1 MKDNNKNYDE
11 VNKYDFY
18 KKYYM
23 HYGIGTRFED
33 FVEISKE
40 EYYELNKKIN
50 NSAKAMI
57 KTFATYA
64 VGFYKNDE
72 TYVIQSVDKDV
83 YYCLYKSQKYEK
95 NKRKHEMER
104 HLDRFFKQEYIN
116 NIESDCNIEDDVIS
130 QIEEK
135 RIKEF
140 LKEVLSEKQNDR
152 FYKNKFENIPLVV
165 IAVEEGSTPD
175 AIRDSVNKAKKQIIK
190 NLKKL

>member
-33 FVEISKE
+33 FVEISKG

-50 NSAKAMI
+50 NSTKAMI

-83 YYCLYKSQKYEK
+83 YYCLYKSQRYEK
-95 NKRKHEMER
+95 NKRKHERER
-104 HLDRFFKQEYIN
+104 HLDRFLKQEYIN
-116 NIESDCNIEDDVIS
+116 NIESDCNLEDDVLN

-140 LKEVLSEKQNDR
+140 LKEILSEKQNDR

>member
-1 MKDNNKNYDE
+1 MKNKNYDE
-11 VNKYDFY
+11 ANKYDFY

-23 HYGIGTRFED
+23 HYGIGTKFED
-33 FVEISKE
+33 FVEISKK
-40 EYYELNKKIN
+40 EYCELNKKIN
-50 NSAKAMI
+50 NFAKAMI

-83 YYCLYKSQKYEK
+83 FYCLYKSQKYEK
-95 NKRKHEMER
+95 NKRKHERER
-104 HLDRFFKQEYIN
+104 HLDCFFKQEYIN
-116 NIESDCNIEDDVIS
+116 DIESDCNLEDDVLS

-140 LKEVLSEKQNDR
+140 LKEILSEKQNDR

-175 AIRDSVNKAKKQIIK
+175 AIRDSVNKAKKQIRK
-190 NLKKL
+190 NLKNL